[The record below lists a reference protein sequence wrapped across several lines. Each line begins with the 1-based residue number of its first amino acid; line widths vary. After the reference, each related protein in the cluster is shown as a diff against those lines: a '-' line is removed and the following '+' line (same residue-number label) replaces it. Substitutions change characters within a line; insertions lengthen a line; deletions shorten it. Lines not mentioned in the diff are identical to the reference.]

1 MGTTNELWTLKFPK
15 IINIS
20 AVEWLLK
27 QQWYMDLIN
36 VVIYKINLKE
46 EIRNDGEPICKSI
59 QAIYK
64 YITWNME

>member
-1 MGTTNELWTLKFPK
+1 MGTTNELWTLKFPN

-46 EIRNDGEPICKSI
+46 EIRNDG
-59 QAIYK
+59 
-64 YITWNME
+64 